1 VTILCYFTSNFLHPN
16 GVLATLN
23 VTGCTSLVTLNCYN
37 NSLTALDVSTC
48 TALNQLS
55 CYANSPLTTLNASN
69 CTHLTIF
76 DFSNTGS
83 LTTLTLAGCAG
94 LTSVDCRNRALTAL
108 DVSGCTALV
117 TLYAQLNS
125 LNSAAVDTVLCQLNT
140 NGAINGLVNIGG
152 NAAPTGTGVTCA
164 NNITGLQSKGWTVI
178 INFTF
183 APATAVVSWTDSGGP
198 HTGNLAA
205 FNATANIATVSI
217 FACNSLSM
225 TALTNLFML
234 TALAS
239 LSCGGNSIT
248 ELELYRLTSLV
259 FVNAF
264 TNSLN
269 STAVDRVFCAL
280 NSNGAIGGQ
289 AHTAANAAPTADG
302 LACISSLSVKGWMLT
317 Y

>member
-1 VTILCYFTSNFLHPN
+1 
-16 GVLATLN
+16 
-23 VTGCTSLVTLNCYN
+23 
-37 NSLTALDVSTC
+37 
-48 TALNQLS
+48 
-55 CYANSPLTTLNASN
+55 
-69 CTHLTIF
+69 
-76 DFSNTGS
+76 
-83 LTTLTLAGCAG
+83 
-94 LTSVDCRNRALTAL
+94 
-108 DVSGCTALV
+108 
-117 TLYAQLNS
+117 
-125 LNSAAVDTVLCQLNT
+125 
-140 NGAINGLVNIGG
+140 
-152 NAAPTGTGVTCA
+152 
-164 NNITGLQSKGWTVI
+164 
-178 INFTF
+178 
-183 APATAVVSWTDSGGP
+183 
-198 HTGNLAA
+198 
-205 FNATANIATVSI
+205 
-217 FACNSLSM
+217 M